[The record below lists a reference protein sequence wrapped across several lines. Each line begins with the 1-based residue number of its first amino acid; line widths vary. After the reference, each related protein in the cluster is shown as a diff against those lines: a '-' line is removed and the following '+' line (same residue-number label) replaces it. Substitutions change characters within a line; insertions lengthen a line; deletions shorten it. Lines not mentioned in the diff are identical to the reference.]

1 MSLPHSKS
9 RIDRAGQAIR
19 AHQSGD
25 APLTY
30 DELVKELAVVEA
42 FRKAHAAP
50 LTRVA
55 ANLRY
60 YVSEASGGSFVIGQ
74 RLKRMAT
81 IRDKLDRE
89 PSMSLSRMHDLGGCR
104 AVLHD
109 QAAVDQVLARLRE
122 QRRWALLPRT
132 WDYVSR
138 PKPDG
143 YRAKHVVARKDGVLI
158 EIQLRTEIQH
168 TWAELVERLDRSL
181 GTRLKAGQADPSV
194 RVALVRGSE
203 IMAAFER
210 GEIDRAATMVA
221 LRAVTAPVDHSDTS

>member
-1 MSLPHSKS
+1 MSLPFSKS
-9 RIDRAGQAIR
+9 RIDRAGQALR

-30 DELVKELAVVEA
+30 DELVEKLSIVEA
-42 FRKAHAAP
+42 FRKAHTAP

-60 YVSEASGGSFVIGQ
+60 YVSEASGGSFVVGQ

-89 PSMSLSRMHDLGGCR
+89 PSTSLSRMHDLGGCR
-104 AVLHD
+104 AVLGD

-122 QRRWALLPRT
+122 QRRWELLLRT
-132 WDYVSR
+132 WDYVSQ

-143 YRAKHVVARKDGVLI
+143 YRTKHVVARKG
-158 EIQLRTEIQH
+158 
-168 TWAELVERLDRSL
+168 S
-181 GTRLKAGQADPSV
+181 PV
-194 RVALVRGSE
+194 RVRPAGSRKAAAYGGSVAFVGLGHRSHPSLVSIGSP
-203 IMAAFER
+203 R
-210 GEIDRAATMVA
+210 LSKVTQ
-221 LRAVTAPVDHSDTS
+221 TAPSLMVIPWGR